1 MPKKKEETLQDI
13 LDRIEDDLQTVRDK
27 AIDDMDDDWE
37 DEDEDEEE
45 DETRKTISIN
55 RYPQKVRLRPHFQ
68 VVSF

>member
-1 MPKKKEETLQDI
+1 MPKKKEETLQDN

-45 DETRKTISIN
+45 EEEDEEDDK
-55 RYPQKVRLRPHFQ
+55 Y
-68 VVSF
+68 

>member
-37 DEDEDEEE
+37 DEG
-45 DETRKTISIN
+45 
-55 RYPQKVRLRPHFQ
+55 
-68 VVSF
+68 